1 MSSKLRSHFIVSDS
15 SMDQKWARWRDIPI
29 AILAWT
35 ALALLAL
42 WGASHVIR
50 ALLLLLMA
58 ALLAYVLAPLV
69 KIFQKVMPRLIA
81 ILLVYLVVLS
91 AISLLLY
98 VAIVT
103 AIHQFDGLARHVHE
117 ILDPNTN
124 TVLAF
129 LEKTLQSL
137 GISQAQINA
146 MRDQIIA
153 FIGSTAHNILPLVTG
168 FFDFLVDIVLVAIMS
183 IYFLIDGSRFA
194 GWLRSNLPHAMHINF
209 ILDTIQ
215 RVVGGYIRGQLS
227 LAVLIGL
234 LVGAGML
241 LFHVPYALLLGVLA
255 FVLAFIP
262 ILGTFASGA
271 ICILLALTHG
281 WLIALGVL
289 VYFIAVHV
297 LESDVIG
304 PRIVGDAIGLH
315 PIVSIVA
322 LIAGSELFGIWGTL
336 FASPIAGILQALLV
350 AIWIQWRAAYPEQ
363 FEQTQAEV
371 IEHVD
376 EGLKHKPLSSE

>member
-1 MSSKLRSHFIVSDS
+1 MSSKLGSRLVISDQPP
-15 SMDQKWARWRDIPI
+15 DQKWARWRDIPI

-35 ALALLAL
+35 ALVLLLL
-42 WGASHVIR
+42 WGASHVVR
-50 ALLLLLMA
+50 ALLLLLVA

-69 KIFQKVMPRLIA
+69 NIFQKVMPRLLA
-81 ILLVYLVVLS
+81 ILLVYLVVLG

-98 VAIVT
+98 VTIVT

-124 TVLAF
+124 TLLAL
-129 LEKTLQSL
+129 LERTLQSL

-146 MRDQIIA
+146 MRDQVIA
-153 FIGSTAHNILPLVTG
+153 FIGGAAHNILPLVTG
-168 FFDFLVDIVLVAIMS
+168 FFDFLIDIVLVAIMS
-183 IYFLIDGSRFA
+183 IYFLIDGSRVA
-194 GWLRSNLPHAMHINF
+194 MWLRHNLPHAVHINF

-215 RVVGGYIRGQLS
+215 RVVGGYIRGQLL

-234 LVGAGML
+234 LVGVGMM

-262 ILGTFASGA
+262 ILGTFVSGA

-281 WLIALGVL
+281 WLIAVGVL
-289 VYFIAVHV
+289 VYFAAVHI

-336 FASPIAGILQALLV
+336 FASPIAGIVQALLV
-350 AIWIQWRAAYPEQ
+350 AIWVQWRAAYPEQ
-363 FEQTQAEV
+363 FDQVETEIV
-371 IEHVD
+371 EKID
-376 EGLKHKPLSSE
+376 EDLQNKPHLSE